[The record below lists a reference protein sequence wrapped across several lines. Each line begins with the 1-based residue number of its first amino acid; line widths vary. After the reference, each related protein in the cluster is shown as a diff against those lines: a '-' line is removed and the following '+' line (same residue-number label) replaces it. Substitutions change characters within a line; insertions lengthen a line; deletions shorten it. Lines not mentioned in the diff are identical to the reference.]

1 MTKISDEKPGN
12 AAQDDDTKGR
22 LEGREDIEQPAGEFE
37 TEHDGV
43 KPDLPPDGESD
54 HAKRPD

>member
-1 MTKISDEKPGN
+1 MPDPDSKPGN
-12 AAQDDDTKGR
+12 AEQDDDTKSR

-43 KPDLPPDGESD
+43 KPDRQDGDD
-54 HAKRPD
+54 HAHP